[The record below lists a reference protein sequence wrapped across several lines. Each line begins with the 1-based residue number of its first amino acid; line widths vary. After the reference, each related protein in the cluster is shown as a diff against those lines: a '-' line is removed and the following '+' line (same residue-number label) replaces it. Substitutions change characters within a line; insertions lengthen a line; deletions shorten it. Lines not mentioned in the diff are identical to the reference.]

1 MEGLFQM
8 RTGQYGGVIQNLVV
22 TLVTLDFV
30 LDAKVGN
37 FDVAVRLFSHYL
49 LVADC
54 DVLSVFR

>member
-1 MEGLFQM
+1 M